1 MKEGFE
7 DAFMDA
13 QSAAI
18 SSCIEVLNSKNIEVD
33 FIYVYLFQNGYQDFP
48 NAFFKKDNRILKLN
62 DILDD
67 DSVYELLDMLIEDIE
82 NMIKVCDTYEGKC
95 PNEWKLIYE
104 VHTGKFDA
112 EYGYDDFVDEDH
124 GLVTAFKNWRESCS

>member
-18 SSCIEVLNSKNIEVD
+18 SSCIKVLNSKNVEVD
-33 FIYVYLFQNGYQDFP
+33 FIYVYLFQNGCQDFP

-67 DSVYELLDMLIEDIE
+67 DSVYELLDMLIDDIE
-82 NMIKVCDTYEGKC
+82 NMIRVCHTYEGKC

-104 VHTGKFDA
+104 VNTGKFDA

>member
-18 SSCIEVLNSKNIEVD
+18 SSCIEILNGKNIEVD
-33 FIYVYLFQNGYQDFP
+33 FIYVYLFQNEYQEFP
-48 NAFFKKDNRILKLN
+48 NAFFKKDNSIVKLN

-67 DSVYELLDMLIEDIE
+67 DSVYQLLDMLIEDIK
-82 NMIKVCDTYEGKC
+82 NIIKVCRTYEGKC
-95 PNEWKLIYE
+95 PNELKLIYE

-112 EYGYDDFVDEDH
+112 EYGYDDFVDENYS
-124 GLVTAFKNWRESCS
+124 LVTAFKNWRELCS